1 MTRINVVD
9 PQELTNAHLMAEYRE
24 LPRIFTLVKNAQSKG
39 KRPKDFNV
47 DTYRLGAGHCT
58 FFYKR
63 LAWLQERYNELV
75 KELYRRDFNINPIRT
90 FSLLEG
96 LDHYWFGWY
105 SVTTEAL
112 QENRERIAK
121 RLSGD
126 KL

>member
-1 MTRINVVD
+1 MTRINVV
-9 PQELTNAHLMAEYRE
+9 PVEELTNQHLMAEYRE
-24 LPRIFTLVKNAQSKG
+24 LPRIFTLVKKAQEKG
-39 KRPKDFNV
+39 KRPVDFTV
-47 DTYRLGAGHCT
+47 ETYRLGKGHVH

-126 KL
+126 KS